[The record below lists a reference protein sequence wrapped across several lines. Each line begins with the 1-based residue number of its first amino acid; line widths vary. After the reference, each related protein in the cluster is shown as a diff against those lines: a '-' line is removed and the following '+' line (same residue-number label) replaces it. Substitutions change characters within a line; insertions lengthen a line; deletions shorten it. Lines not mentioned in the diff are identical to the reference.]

1 MIFKSN
7 DCSHL
12 LYGMMMMFFCLTT
25 TAQEVKLIG
34 KVTDSLQNP
43 LAMASVIAKEK
54 ETQKVVT
61 YSITNDDG
69 LFQIKLAKDNIYIV
83 EITFLGMQNLKS
95 EINTNGIED
104 NIRKDFLM
112 KEQSNTLDDVE
123 LVYEMPVTIKGDTIV
138 YDADAFSRGNE
149 EKLEDIIKNLPGM
162 DINDEGEIEVEG
174 KAVQKVMVEGKDFF
188 DGDSK
193 LAAKNIP
200 SDAVSKVEVLRNF
213 NEVDQMR
220 GLGNDQDNVA
230 VNIKLK
236 EGKKKFWFGE
246 VNSGLG
252 YGGDELRYVANPKL
266 FYYSPKYSINII
278 SNFNNTGESVLSFKD
293 YFKFTGGFRN
303 FNQKGGTR
311 FNISDSGLGALL
323 RPTNQANLV
332 ENDFAAANFSYN
344 PNKKWSFSGFGI
356 FSGNR
361 TGFETE
367 TRRQFIGTNENQDS
381 QSIENLQ
388 SNSLQE
394 NRLGLFKLSS
404 IYKPNLNFQLDYD
417 ALIKISDQVEN
428 ANQFSQF
435 TNIDNSVIDN
445 NILENRDNQPNSV
458 NQNVNAYYTL
468 DEKNVF
474 AGQAQYLYQK
484 EDPFYQ
490 AILDFLPF
498 AGILNADPN
507 QSDFNIN
514 QNKMVTTNKID
525 AIVDYYRVLTKKS
538 NINFSI
544 GITHSDQNFNSSI
557 FQILDNG
564 NRLNFEVTP
573 DVDGESFPLVNDV
586 NFRFT
591 DAFVGARYKF
601 VRGNFT
607 ATPGVTLHNFNLR
620 TDQLGLQS
628 TLNEWQLLPEVLAIY
643 NFRRTESVRFNY
655 AMTAEY
661 TDVNNYAEAFV
672 FNNYNSLFR
681 GNRTLDNAIAN
692 SYTLSYFNFNMFNYV
707 NINANLNYTK
717 RINGIKSNAQIVA
730 INQVSTPF
738 NISSN
743 FPDETFSAFG
753 SFSKRFKKIQF
764 EVSSRFSYSDL
775 NNQFNGEIRNS
786 ESFTQ
791 NYEASIRTNFKKGP
805 NVELG
810 YNYTRNRYD
819 NANNLSI
826 FLTER
831 PFIELDYQ
839 FLKAFTL
846 EADYN
851 YFNYRDTDNTISN
864 EYAFLNS
871 SLSYQKP
878 DSKWEFTLQAQNLLD
893 VRTINNDSFSENFN
907 TTNEYVVLPRIVGL
921 RVRYEF

>member
-1 MIFKSN
+1 M
-7 DCSHL
+7 L
-12 LYGMMMMFFCLTT
+12 GFFCFGLN
-25 TAQEVKLIG
+25 AQEVKLIG

-54 ETQKVVT
+54 ETKKVVT

-69 LFQIKLAKDNIYIV
+69 LFQIKLPKNNIYNI
-83 EITFLGMQNLKS
+83 EITFLGKETLID
-95 EINTNGIED
+95 EINTNRVEES
-104 NIRKDFLM
+104 IRKNFVM
-112 KEQSNTLDDVE
+112 KEQSNTLKDVE
-123 LVYEMPVTIKGDTIV
+123 LVYEMPVSIKGDTIV
-138 YDADAFSRGNE
+138 YNADSFSRGNE
-149 EKLEDIIKNLPGM
+149 EKLGDIIKNLPGM
-162 DINDEGEIEVEG
+162 DINEDGEIEVEG

-246 VNSGLG
+246 VNTGMG
-252 YGGDELRYVANPKL
+252 YGGDEVRYIANPKL
-266 FYYSPKYSINII
+266 FYYSPKYSINIL
-278 SNFNNTGESVLSFKD
+278 SNFNNSGESVLSFRD

-303 FNQKGGTR
+303 FNSKGGTR
-311 FNISDSGLGALL
+311 FNISDSGLGFLL
-323 RPTNQANLV
+323 RPTNQARLI
-332 ENDFAAANFSYN
+332 ENDFVATNFSYN

-361 TGFETE
+361 TGFETD
-367 TRRQFIGTNENQDS
+367 TRRQFIGTTQNNDNQS
-381 QSIENLQ
+381 VENLQ
-388 SNSLQE
+388 STTNQE
-394 NRLGLFKLSS
+394 NRLGLFKLSTT
-404 IYKPNLNFQLDYD
+404 YKPNLNFQLDYD

-428 ANQFSQF
+428 ANQLSQF
-435 TNIDNSVIDN
+435 INIDDSIVDN
-445 NILENRDNQPNSV
+445 NITEQKDNQPNSV
-458 NQNVNAYYTL
+458 NQNINAYYTL
-468 DEKNVF
+468 DENNVF

-507 QSDFNIN
+507 QSNYNIN
-514 QNKMVTTNKID
+514 QSKMVTTNKVD
-525 AIVDYYRVLTKKS
+525 AMVDYYKVLTKKS
-538 NINFSI
+538 NINFSV
-544 GITHSDQNFNSSI
+544 GVTHSNQSFNSNI

-564 NRLNFEVTP
+564 NRLNFDQTP
-573 DVDGESFPLVNDV
+573 DIDGDSFSLVNDV

-591 DAFVGARYKF
+591 DAFIGARYKF
-601 VRGNFT
+601 VKGNFT
-607 ATPGVTLHNFNLR
+607 ATPGVTLHNFNLS
-620 TDQLGLQS
+620 TDQLGFQS
-628 TLNEWQLLPEVLAIY
+628 SLNEWQLLPEVLAIY
-643 NFRRTESVRFNY
+643 NFRRTESIRFNY

-681 GNRTLDNAIAN
+681 GNRTLENAIAN
-692 SYTLSYFNFNMFNYV
+692 TYTLSYFNFNMFNYV

-717 RINGIKSNAQIVA
+717 RINGIKSDAQILA

-764 EVSSRFSYSDL
+764 EVSSRFNYSDL
-775 NNQFNGEIRNS
+775 NNQFNDEIQNS

-791 NYEASIRTNFKKGP
+791 NYQASLRTNFKKGP
-805 NVELG
+805 NVEVG
-810 YNYTRNRYD
+810 YNYTRNRYA
-819 NANNLSI
+819 NANNEST
-826 FLTER
+826 FLTDR
-831 PFIELDYQ
+831 PFVELDYQ

-851 YFNYRDTDNTISN
+851 YYNYRDTDNTISN

-878 DSKWEFTLQAQNLLD
+878 DSKWEFSIEAQNLLD
-893 VRTINNDSFSENFN
+893 VKTINNDSFSENFN
-907 TTNEYVVLPRIVGL
+907 TTNEYLVLPRIIGL
-921 RVRYEF
+921 RIRYEF

>member
-1 MIFKSN
+1 VISIFLCLVSN
-7 DCSHL
+7 
-12 LYGMMMMFFCLTT
+12 
-25 TAQEVKLIG
+25 AQDVKLIG

-43 LAMASVIAKEK
+43 LSMASVIAKEK
-54 ETQKVVT
+54 ESLKVIT

-69 LFQIKLAKDNIYIV
+69 LFQIKLPKDNTYTL
-83 EITFLGMQNLKS
+83 EITFLGMQTLKD
-95 EINTNGIED
+95 EISTNGVEEAVQKKYI
-104 NIRKDFLM
+104 M

-123 LVYEMPVTIKGDTIV
+123 LVYEMPVSIKGDTIV
-138 YDADAFSRGNE
+138 YNADSFSRGNE

-162 DINDEGEIEVEG
+162 DINEEGEIEVEG

-220 GLGNDQDNVA
+220 GLGNDQNNVA

-266 FYYSPKYSINII
+266 FYYSPKYSINIL
-278 SNFNNTGESVLSFKD
+278 SNFNNTGESVLSFRD

-303 FNQKGGTR
+303 FNRKGGTR
-311 FNISDSGLGALL
+311 FNISDSGLGFLL
-323 RPTNQANLV
+323 RPTNQARLV
-332 ENDFAAANFSYN
+332 ENDFVAANFSYN
-344 PNKKWSFSGFGI
+344 PNDKWSFSGFGI

-367 TRRQFIGTNENQDS
+367 TRRQFIGTDENQGT
-381 QSIENLQ
+381 QSVENLQ
-388 SNSLQE
+388 STTDQE
-394 NRLGLFKLSS
+394 NRLGLFKFSS
-404 IYKPNLNFQLDYD
+404 IYKPNLKFQLDYD

-428 ANQFSQF
+428 ANQLSQF
-435 TNIDNSVIDN
+435 INIDNSIIDN
-445 NILENRDNQPNSV
+445 DITERKDNQPNSV
-458 NQNVNAYYTL
+458 NQNINLYYTL
-468 DEKNVF
+468 DDNNVF

-490 AILDFLPF
+490 AVLDFLPF

-507 QSDFNIN
+507 QSNFNIN
-514 QNKMVTTNKID
+514 QSKMVTTNKVD
-525 AIVDYYRVLTKKS
+525 AMVDYYRVLTKKS
-538 NINFSI
+538 NINFSL
-544 GITHSDQNFNSSI
+544 GVTHSNQSFNSNI

-564 NRLNFEVTP
+564 NRLNFDQTP
-573 DVDGESFPLVNDV
+573 EIAGESFSLINDV

-591 DAFVGARYKF
+591 DAFIGARYKF
-601 VRGNFT
+601 VKGNFT
-607 ATPGVTLHNFNLR
+607 ATPGVTLHNFNLS
-620 TDQLGLQS
+620 TDQLGFQS
-628 TLNEWQLLPEVLAIY
+628 SINNWQLLPEILAIY
-643 NFRRTESVRFNY
+643 NFRRTESLRFNY

-681 GNRTLDNAIAN
+681 GNRTLENALAN

-717 RINGIKSNAQIVA
+717 RIKGIKSDAQIVA
-730 INQVSTPF
+730 INQISTPF

-764 EVSSRFSYSDL
+764 EASTRFSYSDL
-775 NNQFNGEIRNS
+775 NNQFNDDIRNS
-786 ESFTQ
+786 KSFTQ
-791 NYEASIRTNFKKGP
+791 NYQTSLRTNFKRGP
-805 NVELG
+805 NVEIG

-819 NANNLSI
+819 NANNEST
-826 FLTER
+826 FLTDR

-851 YFNYRDTDNTISN
+851 YFNYRNTDNTISN

-871 SLSYQKP
+871 KLSYQKP
-878 DSKWEFTLQAQNLLD
+878 QSNWQFSLEAQNLLD
-893 VRTINNDSFSENFN
+893 VKTINNDSFSENFN
-907 TTNEYVVLPRIVGL
+907 TTNEYLVLPRIVGL